1 MNLNVI
7 TAIVLFIHANLVSGG
22 SMVKKMPLDRL
33 TDDDIREILTRYKRI
48 ALVGA
53 SPKPERASHDVMKYL
68 LDHGYDVIPVNPRYE
83 EVLGRKCYP
92 SVLDIPGEVD
102 IVDLFVRPEFT
113 MEYVEQAIKK
123 GAKVVWF
130 QFNTY
135 NREAFKK
142 AKEAGLTAVAH
153 RCIKQEHERLFGDL

>member
-1 MNLNVI
+1 
-7 TAIVLFIHANLVSGG
+7 
-22 SMVKKMPLDRL
+22 MVRIMPVDRL
-33 TDDDIREILTRYKRI
+33 SDDDIGEILTKYRRI

-53 SPKPERASHDVMKYL
+53 SPKPERDANMVMRYL
-68 LDHGYDVIPVNPRYE
+68 IEKGYEVYPVNPRYE

-92 SVLDIPGEVD
+92 SVLDIPDEVE

-113 MEYVEQAIKK
+113 MDYVEQAIKK

-135 NREAFKK
+135 SREAFKR

-153 RCIKQEHERLFGDL
+153 RCIKQEHERLIGE

>member
-1 MNLNVI
+1 
-7 TAIVLFIHANLVSGG
+7 
-22 SMVKKMPLDRL
+22 MVRIMPVDRL
-33 TDDDIREILTRYKRI
+33 SDEKVREILTKYRKI

-53 SPKPERASHDVMKYL
+53 SPKPERDANRVMRYL
-68 LDHGYDVIPVNPRYE
+68 LEHGYEVYPVNPRYE

-92 SVLDIPGEVD
+92 SVLDIPDDVE

-113 MEYVEQAIKK
+113 MDYVEQAIKK
-123 GAKVVWF
+123 GAKAVWF

-153 RCIKQEHERLFGDL
+153 RCIKQEHERLIS

>member
-1 MNLNVI
+1 
-7 TAIVLFIHANLVSGG
+7 
-22 SMVKKMPLDRL
+22 MVRTMPVDRL
-33 TDDDIREILTRYKRI
+33 SDDDLKEILTKYRKI

-53 SPKPERASHDVMKYL
+53 SPKPERDSNDVMRYL
-68 LDHGYDVIPVNPRYE
+68 LEHGYEVYPVNPLYD

-92 SVLDIPGEVD
+92 SVLDIPDEVE

-113 MEYVEQAIKK
+113 MDYVEQAIEE

-135 NREAFKK
+135 NRDAFKK

-153 RCIKQEHERLFGDL
+153 RCIKQEHARLIG

>member
-1 MNLNVI
+1 
-7 TAIVLFIHANLVSGG
+7 
-22 SMVKKMPLDRL
+22 MVRIMPVDRL
-33 TDDDIREILTRYKRI
+33 TDEEIREILTKNRRI

-53 SPKPERASHDVMKYL
+53 SPRPERASNDVMRYL
-68 LDHGYDVIPVNPRYE
+68 LEKGYEVYPVNPRYE

-113 MEYVEQAIKK
+113 MEYVEQAVEK

-135 NREAFKK
+135 SREAFKR

-153 RCIKQEHERLFGDL
+153 RCMKQEHERVMV

>member
-1 MNLNVI
+1 
-7 TAIVLFIHANLVSGG
+7 
-22 SMVKKMPLDRL
+22 MVRIMPVDRL
-33 TDDDIREILTRYKRI
+33 SDEDVREILTKYRKI

-53 SPKPERASHDVMKYL
+53 SPKPERDANQVMRYL
-68 LDHGYDVIPVNPRYE
+68 LDRGYEVYPVNPRYDG
-83 EVLGRKCYP
+83 VLGRRCYP
-92 SVLDIPGEVD
+92 SVLDIPDDVD

-113 MEYVEQAIKK
+113 MDYVEQAIKK

-135 NREAFKK
+135 NRDAFKK

-153 RCIKQEHERLFGDL
+153 RCIKQEHERLFG

>member
-1 MNLNVI
+1 
-7 TAIVLFIHANLVSGG
+7 
-22 SMVKKMPLDRL
+22 MVRIMPVDRL
-33 TDDDIREILTRYKRI
+33 SDDDIGEILTKYRTI

-53 SPKPERASHDVMKYL
+53 SPKPERDANMVMRYL
-68 LDHGYDVIPVNPRYE
+68 IEKGYEVYPVNPRYE

-92 SVLDIPGEVD
+92 SVLDIPDEVE

-113 MEYVEQAIKK
+113 MDYVEQAIKK

-135 NREAFKK
+135 NREAFKR

-153 RCIKQEHERLFGDL
+153 RCIKQEHERLIGE

>member
-1 MNLNVI
+1 
-7 TAIVLFIHANLVSGG
+7 
-22 SMVKKMPLDRL
+22 MVRIMPVDRL
-33 TDDDIREILTRYKRI
+33 SDEEIKEILTKYRKI

-53 SPKPERASHDVMKYL
+53 SPKPERDANRVMRYL
-68 LDHGYDVIPVNPRYE
+68 LEKGYEVYPVNPRYE

-92 SVLDIPGEVD
+92 SVLDIPDEVE

-113 MEYVEQAIKK
+113 MDYVEQAIEK

-135 NREAFKK
+135 NRDAFKK

-153 RCIKQEHERLFGDL
+153 RCIKQEHERLIG

>member
-1 MNLNVI
+1 
-7 TAIVLFIHANLVSGG
+7 
-22 SMVKKMPLDRL
+22 MVQMMSVDRL
-33 TDDDIREILTRYKRI
+33 SNDDIRGILTRYRKI

-53 SPKPERASHDVMKYL
+53 SPKPERDANDVMRYL
-68 LDHGYDVIPVNPRYE
+68 VEYGYEVYPVNPHYD

-92 SVLDIPGEVD
+92 SVLDIPDDIG

-113 MEYVEQAIKK
+113 MDYVEQAIKK
-123 GAKVVWF
+123 GARVVWF

-142 AKEAGLTAVAH
+142 AKEAGIIAVAH
-153 RCIKQEHERLFGDL
+153 RCIKQEHERLIG

>member
-1 MNLNVI
+1 
-7 TAIVLFIHANLVSGG
+7 
-22 SMVKKMPLDRL
+22 MVRIMPVDRL
-33 TDDDIREILTRYKRI
+33 SDDDLREILTKYRKI

-53 SPKPERASHDVMKYL
+53 SPKPERDANDVMRYL
-68 LDHGYDVIPVNPRYE
+68 LEHGYEVYPVNPRYD

-92 SVLDIPGEVD
+92 SVLDIPDDVE

-113 MEYVEQAIKK
+113 IDYVEQAIEK

-153 RCIKQEHERLFGDL
+153 RCIKQEHARLIG

>member
-1 MNLNVI
+1 
-7 TAIVLFIHANLVSGG
+7 
-22 SMVKKMPLDRL
+22 MVRTMTVDRL
-33 TDDDIREILTRYKRI
+33 SDEDVKEILMKYRKI

-53 SPKPERASHDVMKYL
+53 SPKPERDAYRVMKYL
-68 LDHGYDVIPVNPRYE
+68 LEHGYEVYPVNPRYG

-92 SVLDIPGEVD
+92 SVLDILDDVE

-113 MEYVEQAIKK
+113 MDYVEQAIKK

-135 NREAFKK
+135 NREAFRK

-153 RCIKQEHERLFGDL
+153 RCIKQEHERLIG

>member
-1 MNLNVI
+1 
-7 TAIVLFIHANLVSGG
+7 
-22 SMVKKMPLDRL
+22 MVRIMPVDRL
-33 TDDDIREILTRYKRI
+33 TDDDVREILTKYRKI

-53 SPKPERASHDVMKYL
+53 SPKPERDANNVMRYL
-68 LDHGYDVIPVNPRYE
+68 LEHGYEVYPVNPHYS

-92 SVLDIPGEVD
+92 SVLDIPDEVE

-113 MEYVEQAIKK
+113 MEYINQAIKK

-142 AKEAGLTAVAH
+142 AKEAGLTVAAH
-153 RCIKQEHERLFGDL
+153 RCIKQEHARLIG

>member
-1 MNLNVI
+1 
-7 TAIVLFIHANLVSGG
+7 
-22 SMVKKMPLDRL
+22 MVRIMPVDRL
-33 TDDDIREILTRYKRI
+33 SDEDVKEILMKYRKI

-53 SPKPERASHDVMKYL
+53 SPKPERDSNDVMRYL
-68 LDHGYDVIPVNPRYE
+68 LEHGYEVYPVNPRYD

-92 SVLDIPGEVD
+92 SVLDIPDEVE

-113 MEYVEQAIKK
+113 MDYVQQAMEK

-135 NREAFKK
+135 SREAFRR
-142 AKEAGLTAVAH
+142 AKEAGLIAVAH
-153 RCIKQEHERLFGDL
+153 RCIKQEHERLIE

>member
-1 MNLNVI
+1 MARAMPVD
-7 TAIVLFIHANLVSGG
+7 
-22 SMVKKMPLDRL
+22 KMS
-33 TDDDIREILTRYKRI
+33 DDDIREILTKYRKI

-53 SPKPERASHDVMKYL
+53 SPKPERDANEVMRYL
-68 LDHGYDVIPVNPRYE
+68 LEKGYKVYPVNPRYE

-92 SVLDIPGEVD
+92 SVLDIPDEVE

-130 QFNTY
+130 QFGTFNE
-135 NREAFKK
+135 EAFKK
-142 AKEAGLTAVAH
+142 AREAGLIAVAH
-153 RCIKQEHERLFGDL
+153 RCIKQEHERLIG

>member
-1 MNLNVI
+1 
-7 TAIVLFIHANLVSGG
+7 
-22 SMVKKMPLDRL
+22 MVRIMPVDRL
-33 TDDDIREILTRYKRI
+33 SDDDIREILTKYKKI

-53 SPKPERASHDVMKYL
+53 SPKPERDSNDVMRYL
-68 LDHGYDVIPVNPRYE
+68 LEHGYEVYPVNPKYN

-92 SVLDIPGEVD
+92 SVLDIPDDVE
-102 IVDLFVRPEFT
+102 IVDLFVRPELT

-135 NREAFKK
+135 NREAFRK
-142 AKEAGLTAVAH
+142 AKDAGLIAVAH
-153 RCIKQEHERLFGDL
+153 RCIKREHERLFGR

>member
-1 MNLNVI
+1 
-7 TAIVLFIHANLVSGG
+7 
-22 SMVKKMPLDRL
+22 MVRIMPVDRL
-33 TDDDIREILTRYKRI
+33 SDEEVREILTKHRKI

-53 SPKPERASHDVMKYL
+53 SPKPERDANGVMRYL
-68 LDHGYDVIPVNPRYE
+68 LEHGYEVYPVNPRYD

-92 SVLDIPGEVD
+92 SVLDIPDEVE

-113 MEYVEQAIKK
+113 MDYVEQAIKK

-135 NREAFKK
+135 NREAFRK

-153 RCIKQEHERLFGDL
+153 RCIKQEHERLIG

>member
-1 MNLNVI
+1 
-7 TAIVLFIHANLVSGG
+7 
-22 SMVKKMPLDRL
+22 MVKKMPLDRL

-92 SVLDIPGEVD
+92 SVLDIPGEVE
-102 IVDLFVRPEFT
+102 IVDLFIRPEFT

-153 RCIKQEHERLFGDL
+153 SA

>member
-1 MNLNVI
+1 
-7 TAIVLFIHANLVSGG
+7 
-22 SMVKKMPLDRL
+22 MVKKMPLDRL
-33 TDDDIREILTRYKRI
+33 TDDDIQEILTRYKRI

-92 SVLDIPGEVD
+92 SVLDIPGEVE
-102 IVDLFVRPEFT
+102 IVDLFIRPEFT

-153 RCIKQEHERLFGDL
+153 RCIKQEHERLFGS

>member
-1 MNLNVI
+1 
-7 TAIVLFIHANLVSGG
+7 
-22 SMVKKMPLDRL
+22 MVRIMPVDRL
-33 TDDDIREILTRYKRI
+33 TDEEVRGILTKYRKI
-48 ALVGA
+48 ALIGA
-53 SPKPERASHDVMKYL
+53 SPKPERDSNEVMRYL
-68 LDHGYDVIPVNPRYE
+68 IEKGYEVYPVNPRYS

-92 SVLDIPGEVD
+92 SVLDIPDEVE

-113 MEYVEQAIKK
+113 MDYVEQAIEK

-142 AKEAGLTAVAH
+142 AKEAGLIAVAH
-153 RCIKQEHERLFGDL
+153 RCIKQEHARLIG

>member
-1 MNLNVI
+1 
-7 TAIVLFIHANLVSGG
+7 
-22 SMVKKMPLDRL
+22 MVRIMPVDRL
-33 TDDDIREILTRYKRI
+33 NDEEITEILTKYKKI

-53 SPKPERASHDVMKYL
+53 SPKPERDSNDVMRYL
-68 LDHGYDVIPVNPRYE
+68 LEHGYEVYPVNPRYS

-92 SVLDIPGEVD
+92 SVLDIPDEVE

-113 MEYVEQAIKK
+113 MDYVEQAIKK

-135 NREAFKK
+135 NRDAFKR

-153 RCIKQEHERLFGDL
+153 RCIKQEHARLL